1 MHDAHPMKT
10 RAKNGITQPR
20 LYLTLLLTCM
30 EPCTISQTLN
40 DQIWLARIKV
50 EYVALENNGTWT
62 LVEPLKC
69 KKLIGFKWVIRVK
82 ENLDGSIKNTKLSL

>member
-1 MHDAHPMKT
+1 
-10 RAKNGITQPR
+10 
-20 LYLTLLLTCM
+20 M

-50 EYVALENNGTWT
+50 KYVAHENNGTWT

-82 ENLDGSIKNTKLSL
+82 ENLDGSIKKYKAKLIAKSFHQKVGSIIQKHFLRL